1 MQIDGSAFTQIDL
14 KFICKALNKIYPDP
28 NFAVAED
35 IKSAFNAIAK
45 VRDSEKH
52 LSLECT
58 YKFFKVY
65 CRFLNFRVRKS

>member
-28 NFAVAED
+28 NFAVTED

-45 VRDSEKH
+45 VRDSEK
-52 LSLECT
+52 
-58 YKFFKVY
+58 KNKV
-65 CRFLNFRVRKS
+65 

>member
-1 MQIDGSAFTQIDL
+1 MLLGGSALTKIDL

-52 LSLECT
+52 LRLDCTSSLLSL
-58 YKFFKVY
+58 FKIP
-65 CRFLNFRVRKS
+65 CKKE